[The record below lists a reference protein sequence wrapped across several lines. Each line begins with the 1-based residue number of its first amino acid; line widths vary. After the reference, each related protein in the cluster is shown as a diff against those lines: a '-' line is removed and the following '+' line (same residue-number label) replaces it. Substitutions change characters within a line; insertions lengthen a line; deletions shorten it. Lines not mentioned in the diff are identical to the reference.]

1 MKQAQ
6 NNLNILK
13 YIKSSYNDEAFFLSK
28 EFKRKMQNLAN
39 FTTGRYKSSSN
50 YAKINIELIWN
61 EKSYLAKT
69 NNNTIYINCNNY
81 LVNKLSKEDRCLA
94 IIGFLGHEIGHCIF
108 TDFNALNN
116 FLSNNFDYSRLSEN
130 AFEYYKNHKT
140 SFFKYISEIQNIL
153 EDPYV
158 ENRMCQNY
166 SGSIKN
172 GIEYAIKLLQKSIVK
187 NMFSDKANIYTYL
200 LAQARNC
207 LDEDIYNK
215 YECFKKTQ
223 LCFDELYDY
232 PYPNA
237 EKRFELV
244 LDIFSMIFDEFIA
257 PYENSDIEN
266 DIEKNIDKQND
277 KLSPS
282 KSVNKNSKPMDITIS
297 DNSSYQESDKYKD
310 AFDVHSI
317 INAICKSLVLKNDV
331 VSSFN
336 KDNIHLKVGD
346 SVDSTVNVIDGGN
359 QAFYNKLVEQ
369 NKSIIKKSEL
379 LVKDAVLQR
388 QRTSQQK
395 KQEKG
400 SKLDINAY
408 VKRNNENMKN
418 IFINSKKANKK
429 PQMAVSVIIDESGSM
444 NSLFTVAERAAIIVK
459 KFCDNLNIPV
469 SIIGH
474 NFYNDKVHIDVFDTF
489 DSDKNN
495 YSLTKLRAEGKNR
508 DGYALKYVL
517 TSLKRRKEPY
527 KVVFVI
533 SDGAPSAYNSFDEA
547 LIDISNVLK
556 LYKSN
561 KIDLVAFAIND
572 DFERLTQIY
581 GENNIIDSRN
591 IETFPK
597 EMSKILAKKSKKA
610 YLKGNY

>member
-1 MKQAQ
+1 MKQTQ

-13 YIKSSYNDEAFFLSK
+13 YIKNSYNDEAFFLSR
-28 EFKRKMQNLAN
+28 EFRNKMQHLAN
-39 FTTGRYKSSSN
+39 FATGRYKKTSN
-50 YAKINIELIWN
+50 YSKINIELIWN

-81 LVNKLSKEDRCLA
+81 LVSHLSKEDRCLA

-108 TDFNALNN
+108 TDFNALND
-116 FLSNNFDYSRLSEN
+116 FLNDNFDYSRLSEK
-130 AFEYYKNHKT
+130 AFEYYKKHKT

-172 GIEYAIKLLQKSIVK
+172 GIEFAIKLLQKSIVK
-187 NMFSDKANIYTYL
+187 NMFSDDANIYTYL

-215 YECFKKTQ
+215 YDCFKQTQ
-223 LCFDELYDY
+223 FCFDELYEY
-232 PYPNA
+232 PYPNS
-237 EKRFELV
+237 KRRFELV

-257 PYENSDIEN
+257 PYENNDIEN
-266 DIEKNIDKQND
+266 DIEKPNE

-282 KSVNKNSKPMDITIS
+282 KSVNKNCKPMDTNAFNYNKKI
-297 DNSSYQESDKYKD
+297 DDKN
-310 AFDVHSI
+310 AFDIHSI
-317 INAICKSLVLKNDV
+317 INSVCKSLVNNSAA

-336 KDNIHLKVGD
+336 KDDIHLNIGNSID
-346 SVDSTVNVIDGGN
+346 SSVNIIDAGN
-359 QAFYNKLVEQ
+359 QAFYNKLVNQ

-379 LVKDAVLQR
+379 LVKDVILQR

-395 KQEKG
+395 RQEIG
-400 SKLDINAY
+400 NRLDINAY
-408 VKRNNENMKN
+408 IKRNNEKTKN

-444 NSLFTVAERAAIIVK
+444 NSLFAVTERAAIIVK
-459 KFCDNLNIPV
+459 EFCNNLNIPV

-474 NFYNDKVHIDVFDTF
+474 NFYNNKVHIDVFETF

-495 YSLTKLRAEGKNR
+495 YSLTKLRAEGSNR

-517 TSLKRRKEPY
+517 SSLKRRKEPY
-527 KVVFVI
+527 KVVFII

-547 LIDISNVLK
+547 LIDINNVLN
-556 LYKSN
+556 LYKAN
-561 KIDLVAFAIND
+561 NIDLVAFAIND
-572 DFERLTQIY
+572 DYESLTQIY
-581 GENNIIDSRN
+581 GENNIVDSRN